1 MFYKIQEN
9 YDARRALNNVVYKLC
24 IVLGVRFNDAMAK
37 LTKCKERRGPYSPT
51 EAPSIREAN
60 LEPHQW
66 WHRVGGK
73 ALPKIAKRI
82 LLLTCSI
89 SSCERNWSM
98 YSFVYSKSRN
108 RLGVNKAKALVYIY
122 TNLKLLR
129 QRMGADLM
137 RWYDNNFFLE
147 DLDPDDKGQET
158 ESEGNDDNGN
168 DNDGVFEAR
177 GAQTR
182 GTNELMAQQAP
193 NNNVDSQN
201 ANAFD

>member
-1 MFYKIQEN
+1 
-9 YDARRALNNVVYKLC
+9 
-24 IVLGVRFNDAMAK
+24 
-37 LTKCKERRGPYSPT
+37 
-51 EAPSIREAN
+51 
-60 LEPHQW
+60 
-66 WHRVGGK
+66 
-73 ALPKIAKRI
+73 
-82 LLLTCSI
+82 
-89 SSCERNWSM
+89 M